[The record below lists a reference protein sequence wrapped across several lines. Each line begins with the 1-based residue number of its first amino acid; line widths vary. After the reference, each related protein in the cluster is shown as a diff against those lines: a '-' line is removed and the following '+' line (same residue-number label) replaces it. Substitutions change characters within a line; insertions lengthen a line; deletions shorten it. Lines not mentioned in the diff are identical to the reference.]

1 MKPYWQGVFPAV
13 TTQMHRD
20 GTIDLEST
28 ARHLEVL
35 IDSGVGG
42 LVMCGSLG
50 ENQSLDGDE
59 KRAVVEAAVAVV
71 AGRIPVLSGV
81 AETSTEAA
89 RRFVKDCRRL
99 GADGFMV
106 MPAMAYRGDEREV
119 LGHLRAVAKETDAPL
134 MIYNNPIAYA
144 NDVTPR
150 MFAKLAEIDTIVA
163 LKESS
168 DNTRRITDLR
178 NEVGDRFAL
187 FTGVDDLALES
198 AVLGIDGWVAGIGL
212 AFPYENQ
219 RLWDL
224 TREGKWDEARKL
236 YRWYTPLLH
245 LDVSTKLVQNIKL
258 AMQETG
264 LGTEW
269 VRPPRL
275 QLVGAERAR
284 VLGIIHEGIATR
296 PKLPGSAR
304 GKRSRG
310 HDKPR
315 TR

>member
-13 TTQMHRD
+13 TTHMHR
-20 GTIDLEST
+20 GGAIDLDAT
-28 ARHLEVL
+28 GRHIEVL

-50 ENQSLDGDE
+50 ENQTLDPEE
-59 KRAVVEAAVAVV
+59 KRAVIEAAVAVA
-71 AGRIPVLSGV
+71 AGRVPVLSGV
-81 AETSTEAA
+81 AETSTGAA
-89 RRFVKDCRRL
+89 CRYVKDCRSL

-119 LGHLRAVAKETDAPL
+119 LGHLRAVAKATDAPL

-219 RLWDL
+219 RLWEL
-224 TREGKWDEARKL
+224 TREGNWDEARTL

-245 LDVSTKLVQNIKL
+245 LDVSTKLVQHIKL

-264 LGTEW
+264 LGAEW

-275 QLVGAERAR
+275 QLAGAERAR
-284 VLGIIHEGIATR
+284 VLRIIRRGIAER
-296 PKLPGSAR
+296 PKPPRKRR
-304 GKRSRG
+304 G
-310 HDKPR
+310 
-315 TR
+315 

>member
-20 GTIDLEST
+20 GSIDLEAT

-50 ENQSLDGDE
+50 ENQSLEAGE
-59 KRAVVEAAVAVV
+59 KRAVVEAAVGV
-71 AGRIPVLSGV
+71 AGGRVPVLAGV
-81 AETSTEAA
+81 AETSTRAA
-89 RRFVKDCRRL
+89 CSYVRDCRHL

-106 MPAMAYRGDEREV
+106 MPAMAYRGDEREA
-119 LGHLRAVAKETDAPL
+119 LAHLRSVARATEAPL
-134 MIYNNPIAYA
+134 MIYNNPISYA
-144 NDVTPR
+144 NDVTPQ

-168 DNTRRITDLR
+168 CDTRRITDLR

-187 FTGVDDLALES
+187 FTGVDDLVLES
-198 AVLGIDGWVAGIGL
+198 LVLGIDGWVAGIGL

-219 RLWDL
+219 LLWDL
-224 TREGKWDEARKL
+224 AQEGKWEEARAL

-264 LGTEW
+264 LGNEW
-269 VRPPRL
+269 VRAPRL
-275 QLVGAERAR
+275 QLVGAERTS
-284 VLGIIHEGIATR
+284 VLGIIRHGIAGR
-296 PKLPGSAR
+296 PPVPGR
-304 GKRSRG
+304 PRSR
-310 HDKPR
+310 R
-315 TR
+315 SATR

>member
-1 MKPYWQGVFPAV
+1 MAKPYWRGVFPAV

-20 GTIDLEST
+20 GSIDLDGT

-50 ENQSLDGDE
+50 ENQTLDGAE
-59 KRAVVEAAVAVV
+59 KRAVVEVAVGAV
-71 AGRIPVLSGV
+71 AGRVPVLSGV
-81 AETSTEAA
+81 AETSTRAA
-89 RRFVKDCRRL
+89 CCYVKDCRQL

-119 LGHLRAVAKETDAPL
+119 LGHLRAVAKATDAPL

-144 NDVTPR
+144 NDVTPA
-150 MFAKLAEIDTIVA
+150 MFGKLAEIDTIVA
-163 LKESS
+163 IKESS

-178 NEVGDRFAL
+178 NEAGDRF
-187 FTGVDDLALES
+187 ES

-224 TREGKWDEARKL
+224 TVEGRWEEARAL

-258 AMQETG
+258 AMQEAG
-264 LGTEW
+264 LGSEW
-269 VRPPRL
+269 VRAPRL
-275 QLVGAERAR
+275 QLAGAERAR
-284 VLGIIHEGIATR
+284 VLGIIRKGISER
-296 PKLPGSAR
+296 PKLPAR
-304 GKRSRG
+304 AKARPKQKAPRKRAR
-310 HDKPR
+310 
-315 TR
+315 

>member
-1 MKPYWQGVFPAV
+1 M

-20 GTIDLEST
+20 GTIDLDST

-59 KRAVVEAAVAVV
+59 KRAVVEAAVSVV

-81 AETSTEAA
+81 AETSTGAA

-150 MFAKLAEIDTIVA
+150 MFAMLAEIDTIVA

-168 DNTRRITDLR
+168 GDTRRITDLR

-198 AVLGIDGWVAGIGL
+198 ALLGIDGWVAGIGL

-258 AMQETG
+258 AMQEEG
-264 LGTEW
+264 LGSEW
-269 VRPPRL
+269 VRAPRL
-275 QLVGAERAR
+275 QLVGAERTR
-284 VLGIIHEGIATR
+284 VLGIIREGIATR

-304 GKRSRG
+304 GKHPRG
-310 HDKPR
+310 HDQSRR
-315 TR
+315 T

>member
-20 GTIDLEST
+20 GSIDLEST

-35 IDSGVGG
+35 IDSGVEG

-59 KRAVVEAAVAVV
+59 KRAVVEAAVSVV
-71 AGRIPVLSGV
+71 AGRIPVLGGV
-81 AETSTEAA
+81 AETSSRAA
-89 RRFVKDCRRL
+89 CRYVKDCRAL

-119 LGHLRAVAKETDAPL
+119 LGHLRAVAKATDAPL

-219 RLWDL
+219 LLWDL
-224 TREGKWDEARKL
+224 TREGKWDEARAL

-258 AMQETG
+258 AMQEEG
-264 LGTEW
+264 LGNEW
-269 VRPPRL
+269 VRAPRL
-275 QLVGAERAR
+275 QLVGAERTR
-284 VLGIIHEGIATR
+284 VIGIIREGIATR
-296 PKLPGSAR
+296 PKLLRRKRAAKSPGTR
-304 GKRSRG
+304 RS
-310 HDKPR
+310 
-315 TR
+315 

>member
-13 TTQMHRD
+13 TTHMHR
-20 GTIDLEST
+20 GGAIDLDAT
-28 ARHLEVL
+28 GRHIEVL

-50 ENQSLDGDE
+50 ENQTLDPAE
-59 KRAVVEAAVAVV
+59 KRAVIEAAVAVA
-71 AGRIPVLSGV
+71 AGRVPVLSGV
-81 AETSTEAA
+81 AETSTGAA
-89 RRFVKDCRRL
+89 CRYVKDCRSL

-119 LGHLRAVAKETDAPL
+119 LGHLRAVAKATDAPL

-219 RLWDL
+219 RLWEL
-224 TREGKWDEARKL
+224 TREGNWDEARTL

-245 LDVSTKLVQNIKL
+245 LDVSTKLVQHIKL

-264 LGTEW
+264 LGAEW

-275 QLVGAERAR
+275 QLAGAERAR
-284 VLGIIHEGIATR
+284 VLGIIRRGIAER
-296 PKLPGSAR
+296 PKPPRKRR
-304 GKRSRG
+304 G
-310 HDKPR
+310 
-315 TR
+315 